1 MTMAAMPGFWKF
13 LRRLFQALHAPFT
26 QRIGW
31 GLLLVVMLLGVYWS
45 QLLSGHR
52 AQQQDLEQQ
61 TRLRAGQMAKS
72 MAVQVDT
79 LFSGLD
85 FATQNLVAQ
94 YLEPDAS
101 GFALAVQT
109 ALQAYPKG
117 SILQIAV
124 ADRQGRVVYSS
135 LQPASSRKPLPSIQ
149 DREHFRVHAH
159 NGQSGLYIS
168 HPLLG
173 RVSGQWAIQFSRAM
187 RVGDQFAGVVVVS
200 VSPAYLSGFFQDIL
214 DQPRDVILLLRDD
227 GAYLARSRD
236 EAAVLGTSDL
246 PQREFLR
253 DPAKTRGAYETVATV
268 DGVERYYAWN
278 RVGPFPVLV
287 SVGLDKAAALEPLAP
302 AVRASLLRNGLS
314 SALILA
320 GAIAIAWLTWQKHR
334 TQALLEAGEERLRK
348 LVAQIPGALFQFRV
362 QPDGSSLFPYMS
374 PGIYGLHRVSAAEVG
389 LNGKAALQL
398 LHPQD
403 AQRVRDEVRA
413 ATAQLTTWDSQYRV
427 RLTDGTVRWLHG
439 SANPERE
446 PDGSVLWHGYIHDV
460 TQERTIQEALH
471 ASEERLRLTMRA
483 THDGLWEW
491 DLVTHR
497 IQWDRRCCEM
507 LGYTDA
513 TMALDEDT
521 VRRWIHP
528 SDQDRYQR
536 HLSAHLQNGE
546 DYRCEFRLQTT
557 TGGWLWVESRGDVTD
572 TVEGRPVRMM
582 GTHTDISQRVAQTQL
597 RRALLDESAAAI
609 ILTTP
614 QRSISMANARAVELF
629 GIAGTTLAGQS
640 FRMLH
645 KDEAQFQA
653 FGAFYPALRARG
665 SIRQEWE
672 LRVGDGATR
681 WFDMHGTLLDPQ
693 DPDGPVIWTIFDTD
707 DRHRAEAALSVA
719 QQRLTAIIAR
729 FPGGVLIQDRASG
742 CVIAINQTLCDL
754 LQLTQSPQSL
764 VGQPQ
769 EALTG
774 ILTAEAVDTLFSL
787 RPPADLF
794 ATDAAQSVEHSFPDG
809 RAFEIHRVPLAQGS
823 DNLGLLWLVHEIT
836 DRKRRESTLERL
848 ATTDPLTGLPNRRS
862 FMARLTGE
870 LEAIRQEGR
879 PSGVVVMLDIDFFK
893 KVNDTWGHA
902 IGDRVLKH
910 LARLLLGSL
919 RLDDMAGRLGGEE
932 FALLLPATSLEGGL
946 ALAERLRETV
956 ALQDVPTGT
965 DSITFTISLG
975 VSVLEADVSGI
986 GESLAR
992 ADAAMYHSKRNGR
1005 NRVTA
1010 WQAGMTG
1017 GPAPVTR

>member
-1 MTMAAMPGFWKF
+1 MAAMSGLWKF
-13 LRRLFQALHAPFT
+13 LRRLFQALHDPIT
-26 QRIGW
+26 QRIGL
-31 GLLLVVMLLGVYWS
+31 GLLLLLLVLGVYWG
-45 QLLSGHR
+45 QLLDGHR
-52 AQQQDLEQQ
+52 AQRQDLEQQ

-72 MAVQVDT
+72 LAVQVGT

-85 FATQNLVAQ
+85 FAAQNLAAQ
-94 YLEPDAS
+94 YQERDAS
-101 GFALAVQT
+101 GFTLAVQT

-124 ADRQGRVVYSS
+124 ADREGRVVYSS
-135 LQPASSRKPLPSIQ
+135 LRAPASRQPLPSIQ
-149 DREHFRVHAH
+149 DREHFRVHAQ
-159 NGQSGLYIS
+159 NRQSGLYIS
-168 HPLLG
+168 PPLLG
-173 RVSGQWAIQFSRAM
+173 RVSGQWAIQLSRAM
-187 RVGDQFAGVVVVS
+187 RVGDAFAGVVVVS

-214 DQPRDVILLLRDD
+214 DQPRDVILLLRND

-246 PQREFLR
+246 PQREFLL
-253 DPAKTRGAYETVATV
+253 DPTKTRGAYETVAAV

-278 RVGPFPVLV
+278 RVGPFPAVV
-287 SVGLDKAAALEPLAP
+287 SVGLDKAAALAPLAP
-302 AVRASLLRNGLS
+302 PVRASLARNGFS
-314 SALILA
+314 SVLILA
-320 GAIAIAWLTWQKHR
+320 GALVIAWLTWQKHR

-348 LVAQIPGALFQFRV
+348 LVAQVPGALFQFRV
-362 QPDGSSLFPYMS
+362 HPDGSSLFPYMS
-374 PGIYGLHRVSAAEVG
+374 PGIFGLHRVSPAEVG

-403 AQRVRDEVRA
+403 AQRVRDEVLT
-413 ATAQLTTWDSQYRV
+413 ATAQLTPWDSQYRV

-460 TQERTIQEALH
+460 TQERAIQEALH

-491 DLVTHR
+491 DLTTHR
-497 IQWDRRCCEM
+497 MQWDRRCCEM
-507 LGYTDA
+507 LGYADTA
-513 TMALDEDT
+513 MTLDEDT
-521 VRRWIHP
+521 VRQWIHP
-528 SDQDRYQR
+528 GDQERYQR
-536 HLSAHLQNGE
+536 HLEAHLQHGK
-546 DYRCEFRLQTT
+546 DYRCEFRLRTT
-557 TGGWLWVESRGDVTD
+557 TGDWLWIESRGDVTD

-582 GTHTDISQRVAQTQL
+582 GTHSDISQRVAQTQL

-614 QRSISMANARAVELF
+614 QRRISMANARAVEVF
-629 GIAGTTLAGQS
+629 GCAGATLTGQS
-640 FRMLH
+640 FQVLH
-645 KDEAQFQA
+645 KNEAQFHA
-653 FGAFYPALRARG
+653 FGAFYPALRAQG

-672 LRVGDGATR
+672 LRVGAGVTR

-707 DRHRAEAALSVA
+707 DRHRAQAALSVA
-719 QQRLTAIIAR
+719 EQRLTALIAR
-729 FPGGVLIQDRASG
+729 FPGGVLIQEQDGGR
-742 CVIAINQTLCDL
+742 VIGINQTLCNL
-754 LQLTQSPQSL
+754 LQLKQTPQSL
-764 VGQPQ
+764 MGQPQ
-769 EALTG
+769 DALTG
-774 ILTAEAVDTLFSL
+774 ILNAEAVNALFSL
-787 RPPADLF
+787 RQPSDLF
-794 ATDAAQSVEHSFPDG
+794 AADAPQSVEHSFPNG
-809 RAFEIHRVPLAQGS
+809 RVFEIHRVPLAQGAT
-823 DNLGLLWLVHEIT
+823 NLGLLWLVHEIT
-836 DRKRRESTLERL
+836 DRKQRESNLERL

-862 FMARLTGE
+862 FMARLNGE
-870 LEAIRQEGR
+870 LEAIRREGL

-902 IGDRVLKH
+902 TGDRVLKH
-910 LARLLLGSL
+910 LAKLLMGSL

-932 FALLLPATSLEGGL
+932 FALLLPATDIEGGL
-946 ALAERLRETV
+946 TLAERLRETV
-956 ALQDVPTGT
+956 ALQEVPTDT

-975 VSVLEADVSGI
+975 LSVLDAGVSGI

-1010 WQAGMTG
+1010 WQVGMTG
-1017 GPAPVTR
+1017 GPSPATR